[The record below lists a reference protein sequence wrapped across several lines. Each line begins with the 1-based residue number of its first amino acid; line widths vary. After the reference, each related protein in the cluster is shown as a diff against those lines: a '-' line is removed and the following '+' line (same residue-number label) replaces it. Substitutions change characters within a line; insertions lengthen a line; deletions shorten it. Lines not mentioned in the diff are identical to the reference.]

1 MKELVRACR
10 DASLPLIAGV
20 ALSLVMAN
28 AAPGAYHK
36 IIDTPIIGDH
46 ISLHWLVN
54 DVFMAFFFAIAA
66 VEIVHSL
73 RKNGPLNPPKK
84 AVTPLMATVG
94 GVAGP
99 IIVFFILNALIGNAD
114 YSSGWGVTTATD
126 IALSW
131 LVAKMIFGYDHPA
144 IKFLLLLA
152 VVDDAIGLVIIAV
165 FYPSPDAPFAPVWLL
180 LIPVAML
187 IAYGF
192 KRLNVKS
199 FLPYILVCGTISW
212 FGMHTAGL
220 HAALAMV
227 FIIPFM
233 PVKSALHNFERKVAP
248 VVDFGLFFFGF
259 TAAGVEVSNIST
271 LSLIIMLSLIIGK
284 ALGIFS
290 MTALAVKL
298 KYPLPEGMNLRDAA
312 IIGIIGGIG
321 LTVAL
326 FVCESAFVDPGLIAA
341 AKMGA
346 LGSLLAALIALAVA
360 RIRKFKGKPVPVLE
374 CLENENE

>member
-1 MKELVRACR
+1 
-10 DASLPLIAGV
+10 
-20 ALSLVMAN
+20 
-28 AAPGAYHK
+28 
-36 IIDTPIIGDH
+36 
-46 ISLHWLVN
+46 
-54 DVFMAFFFAIAA
+54 
-66 VEIVHSL
+66 
-73 RKNGPLNPPKK
+73 
-84 AVTPLMATVG
+84 
-94 GVAGP
+94 
-99 IIVFFILNALIGNAD
+99 
-114 YSSGWGVTTATD
+114 
-126 IALSW
+126 
-131 LVAKMIFGYDHPA
+131 
-144 IKFLLLLA
+144 
-152 VVDDAIGLVIIAV
+152 
-165 FYPSPDAPFAPVWLL
+165 
-180 LIPVAML
+180 
-187 IAYGF
+187 
-192 KRLNVKS
+192 
-199 FLPYILVCGTISW
+199 
-212 FGMHTAGL
+212 
-220 HAALAMV
+220 
-227 FIIPFM
+227 M

-248 VVDFGLFFFGF
+248 AVDFGLFFFGF

-360 RIRKFKGKPVPVLE
+360 RIRKLKGKPVPVLE